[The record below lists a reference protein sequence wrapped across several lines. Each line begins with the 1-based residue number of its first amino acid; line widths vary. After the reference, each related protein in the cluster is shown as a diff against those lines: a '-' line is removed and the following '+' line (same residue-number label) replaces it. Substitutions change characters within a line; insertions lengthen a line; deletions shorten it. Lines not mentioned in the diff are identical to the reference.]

1 MKSYHIVVVQVLH
14 NVVKLNIMKKRFVLL
29 LFLSV
34 VTIFCGSQEASQDD
48 IYVVRVVDDEYS
60 PKVINVPI
68 GATVIWQS
76 DGANDHNVI
85 SFDGSWQAVSSDYFE
100 YGIITKGDQ
109 YEYTFTKPGIYE
121 YYCPFHGT
129 NQKGMVGMVVVGDV
143 TVPEVATDIVDL
155 SKLSKEVLIVD
166 KSGEFKTIQNAV
178 DSASAG
184 DLIYIKKGV
193 YNESVTITTPYLT
206 IRGEDR
212 NRVIIDGEFMRENG
226 IQIFDTDGVS
236 IENLT
241 VRNFSLNG
249 VYWNGST
256 GYRGSYVTVH
266 NNGDYGVYAFNS
278 VNGIFDNIYA
288 SGHPDSGIYIGQ
300 CYPCN
305 AVISNSVVEGNAL
318 GYSGT
323 NAGGHLYII
332 NNIWRN
338 NMAGVVPNT
347 LDSELNP
354 PGRET
359 TIVGN
364 LVIDNNNDK
373 APANRFGLVAYG
385 MGMVVPGRVGDVI
398 EKNVVINHKKYGVV
412 ASPMLDANLY
422 FSQHVSFR
430 NNVVLDSGYTDL
442 KLAGPWGPGNC
453 FENNVYQTSEPPL
466 LEQVHNC
473 SNVGGNILSR
483 FPMQG
488 DVSGLMMLAGLFAD
502 AAGQNPPKERYKDYP
517 WPEDQV
523 NIPNAEILSP
533 SPAIDIFYVPNLSK
547 IALPNIKIDDIV
559 GADKEIVMS
568 GIPISSPT
576 LWQLMFQM
584 YGYFMP
590 FVLFAAWSAMAL
602 WDVNT
607 NEKTQGRSRYVWLA
621 IIFLIPFFG
630 VIYYHLFGP
639 SNISRSMKVAAIG
652 GGLLSYI
659 IVLVLSAIISGLV

>member
-1 MKSYHIVVVQVLH
+1 M
-14 NVVKLNIMKKRFVLL
+14 LL
-29 LFLSV
+29 SLAIFS
-34 VTIFCGSQEASQDD
+34 TFCGPQEASVENTFV
-48 IYVVRVVDDEYS
+48 IRVVDDEYS
-60 PKVINVPI
+60 PKVINIPI
-68 GATVIWQS
+68 GGTVIWQS
-76 DGANDHNVI
+76 DGSNDHNVVG
-85 SFDGSWQAVSSDYFE
+85 FDGSWQAVSSDYYD

-109 YEYTFTKPGIYE
+109 YEYTFDEPGIYE

-129 NQKGMVGMVVVGDV
+129 NKKGMVGMVVVGDV
-143 TVPEVATDIVDL
+143 SIPEVATDIIDTQN
-155 SKLSKEVLIVD
+155 LSKEVLIIG
-166 KSGEFKTIQNAV
+166 KNESSNNPNIFKTIQSGV
-178 DSASAG
+178 DAASAG
-184 DLIYIKKGV
+184 DLIYIMSGV
-193 YNESVTITTPYLT
+193 YNESVTVTTPYLT

-212 NRVIIDGEFMRENG
+212 NRVILDGEFMLENG
-226 IQIFDTDGVS
+226 IQIYDTNGVS
-236 IENLT
+236 VENLT

-249 VYWNGST
+249 VYWNGSL
-256 GYRGSYVTVH
+256 GYRGSYLTVH

-278 VNGIFDNIYA
+278 VDGIFDNIYA

-305 AVISNSVVEGNAL
+305 AVISNSLVEGNAL

-332 NNIWRN
+332 DNIWRD

-364 LVIDNNNDK
+364 IVLNNNNKD
-373 APANRFGLVAYG
+373 APSNRFGLVAYG
-385 MGMVVPGRVGDVI
+385 MGMVVPGRVGDIV
-398 EKNVVINHKKYGVV
+398 EKNLIVNHAKYGIV

-422 FSQHVSFR
+422 FSQHVKIK
-430 NNVVLDSGYTDL
+430 NNIVLDSGYADL

-453 FENNVYQTSEPPL
+453 FQGNIYQTSEPPL

-473 SNVGGNILSR
+473 SNVNGSILSR
-483 FPMQG
+483 LPMQG

-502 AAGQNPPKERYKDYP
+502 AAGVKPPKAKYKDYP

-523 NIPNAEILSP
+523 NMPNAGNSTP
-533 SPAIDIFYVPNLSK
+533 SPAINVFFIPDLSK
-547 IALPNIKIDDIV
+547 IGLPNIELAIV

-576 LWQLMFQM
+576 LWQLMFQV

-607 NEKTQGRSRYVWLA
+607 NEKTQGRNRYMWLF

-639 SNISRSMKVAAIG
+639 SKISRSMKVAAIG
-652 GGLLSYI
+652 GGLLSYLI
-659 IVLVLSAIISGLV
+659 ILILSAVISGLV

>member
-1 MKSYHIVVVQVLH
+1 MKSYHIVVVQVLP
-14 NVVKLNIMKKRFVLL
+14 NVVKLNIMKKRFILL

-34 VTIFCGSQEASQDD
+34 ITIFCGSQEASQDD
-48 IYVVRVVDDEYS
+48 IYSVRVVDDEYS
-60 PKVINVPI
+60 PKVINIPV
-68 GATVIWQS
+68 GGTVIWQS

-85 SFDGSWQAVSSDYFE
+85 AFDGSWQAVSSDYFE

-143 TVPEVATDIVDL
+143 TVPEVATDIVDY
-155 SKLSKEVLIVD
+155 SNLSKEVLIVD
-166 KSGEFKTIQNAV
+166 KSGEFKTIQDAV

-184 DLIYIKKGV
+184 DLVYIKKGV

-212 NRVIIDGEFMRENG
+212 NGVIVDGEFMRENG

-236 IENLT
+236 VENLT

-249 VYWNGST
+249 VYWNSST

-266 NNGDYGVYAFNS
+266 NNGDYGVYAFDS

-332 NNIWRN
+332 NNIWQD

-364 LVIDNNNDK
+364 LIMNNNNDK
-373 APANRFGLVAYG
+373 APSNRFGLVAYG

-398 EKNVVINHKKYGVV
+398 EKTSFDQIYDEHVFLYSALSVKQLASMHELELIDIEPQVTHGGSMRYFIAHKGAEEVSERVKNLLLKEKELGLDKATSYSNFSMNIDQIKKDLINLLKDLSNKGKKVV
-412 ASPMLDANLY
+412 AYGATSKSTTVTNYFGITPDLVDSIFDTTPTKHFTFSPGVKIPVLPY
-422 FSQHVSFR
+422 EKFR
-430 NNVVLDSGYTDL
+430 ESNPDYVL
-442 KLAGPWGPGNC
+442 
-453 FENNVYQTSEPPL
+453 
-466 LEQVHNC
+466 
-473 SNVGGNILSR
+473 
-483 FPMQG
+483 
-488 DVSGLMMLAGLFAD
+488 LFAWNH
-502 AAGQNPPKERYKDYP
+502 AIEIFEKEKDYMKDGKK
-517 WPEDQV
+517 WITYIPEV
-523 NIPNAEILSP
+523 
-533 SPAIDIFYVPNLSK
+533 
-547 IALPNIKIDDIV
+547 
-559 GADKEIVMS
+559 
-568 GIPISSPT
+568 
-576 LWQLMFQM
+576 
-584 YGYFMP
+584 
-590 FVLFAAWSAMAL
+590 
-602 WDVNT
+602 
-607 NEKTQGRSRYVWLA
+607 R
-621 IIFLIPFFG
+621 II
-630 VIYYHLFGP
+630 
-639 SNISRSMKVAAIG
+639 
-652 GGLLSYI
+652 
-659 IVLVLSAIISGLV
+659 

>member
-1 MKSYHIVVVQVLH
+1 MKSYHTVVVQVLP
-14 NVVKLNIMKKRFVLL
+14 NVVKLFIMKKRLFLL
-29 LFLSV
+29 LFLSLV
-34 VTIFCGSQEASQDD
+34 IIFCGSQEVAQSDVY
-48 IYVVRVVDDEYS
+48 IVRVVDDEYS
-60 PKVINVPI
+60 PKVINIPV
-68 GATVIWQS
+68 GGTVLWQS

-85 SFDGSWQAVSSDYFE
+85 AFDGSWQAVSSDYFE
-100 YGIITKGDQ
+100 YGIITKGTQ
-109 YEYTFTKPGIYE
+109 YESTFTKPGIYE

-143 TVPEVATDIVDL
+143 TVPDVASEVVDI

-166 KSGEFKTIQNAV
+166 KSEGYSTIQNAI
-178 DSASAG
+178 DAASAG
-184 DLIYIKKGV
+184 DLVYIKKGV

-206 IRGEDR
+206 VRGEDR

-256 GYRGSYVTVH
+256 GYRGLYVTVH

-278 VNGIFDNIYA
+278 TNGVFDNIYA

-305 AVISNSVVEGNAL
+305 AVISNSIVEGNAL

-332 NNIWRN
+332 NNTWKD
-338 NMAGVVPNT
+338 NMAGIVPNT

-364 LVIDNNNDK
+364 IVLDNNNEK
-373 APANRFGLVAYG
+373 APANRFGKVVYG
-385 MGMVVPGRVGDVI
+385 MGIVIPGRVGDII
-398 EKNVVINHKKYGVV
+398 EKNIVVNHKKYGIV
-412 ASPMLDANLY
+412 ASPMLDTNLY
-422 FSQHVSFR
+422 FSQYVSIK
-430 NNVVLDSGYTDL
+430 NNIILDSGYADL

-453 FENNVYQTSEPPL
+453 FEGNIYQTSEPPL

-473 SNVGGNILSR
+473 SNVGGGILSR

-502 AAGQNPPKERYKDYP
+502 AAGDQPPKERYKDYP
-517 WPEDQV
+517 WPEDQINMPGAE
-523 NIPNAEILSP
+523 NIIP
-533 SPAIDIFYVPNLSK
+533 SPAIDVFYVPNLSK
-547 IALPNIKIDDIV
+547 ITLPNIELNDIV

-568 GIPISSPT
+568 GIPVSSPT

-602 WDVNT
+602 WDVNI
-607 NEKTQGRSRYVWLA
+607 NDKTQGRSRYLWLA
-621 IIFLIPFFG
+621 VIFLIPFFG

-639 SNISRSMKVAAIG
+639 SSISRSMKIAAIG

-659 IVLVLSAIISGLV
+659 IILILSAIISGLV